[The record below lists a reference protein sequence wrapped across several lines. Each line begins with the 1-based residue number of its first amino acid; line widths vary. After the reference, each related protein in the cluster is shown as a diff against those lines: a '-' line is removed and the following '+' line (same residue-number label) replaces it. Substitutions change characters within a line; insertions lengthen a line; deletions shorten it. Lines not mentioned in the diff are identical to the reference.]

1 MTKKPPGWDQDKW
14 ENELNRNF
22 NTIRKKAFDKLY
34 KSCKRKRDRH
44 LQEEE
49 IEHIRKEEEARHAE
63 ERRKAERQRRAEE
76 LEKEADQLLQDEFE
90 FSWKELGIDIS
101 EDEEDGEVIPEENK
115 ERRDDEKSL
124 ENGKNGTKEIK
135 SETCDEA
142 AHEPEVNRNGDDYA
156 DYAEAP
162 AVSLGG
168 NADED
173 SASSTLSC
181 GASGQ
186 TPKRKSMRL
195 QTKNI
200 ALKLNQRSQMSTASV
215 QILSNPSLVS
225 ALEVF
230 QGTRFGT
237 QDDMELLKNQRVLQ
251 ALREFHVTLDSDVTP
266 PPVHPTCASAPSSLP
281 SVPSSLPSVPSTLP
295 SAPTEEEFDEKV
307 VENIKQERPK
317 CAAKHKLTDY
327 ESFAGVLKSIPKR
340 KKSSKESSVE
350 QTYGSPNR
358 GIISTRD
365 STKPGM
371 KAMAKG
377 KVEHMREG
385 DVILKKSDVS
395 SKKQNM
401 AVFSQVSFMHFFSWQ
416 KRTRF

>member
-1 MTKKPPGWDQDKW
+1 MPIWTKKQLPKEKVTKKPPGWDQDKW
-14 ENELNRNF
+14 ENELNRRF
-22 NTIRKKAFDKLY
+22 NSIRKNAFDKLY
-34 KSCKRKRDRH
+34 KSCKRKRECH

-49 IEHIRKEEEARHAE
+49 TECIRKEEEARHAE
-63 ERRKAERQRRAEE
+63 ERRKAERQRHAEE
-76 LEKEADQLLQDEFE
+76 MEKEADQMLQDEFKL
-90 FSWKELGIDIS
+90 SWKELGIDIS

-115 ERRDDEKSL
+115 ESRDDEKSL
-124 ENGKNGTKEIK
+124 ENGSKSLENGTKGIK
-135 SETCDEA
+135 SESGNEVPLET
-142 AHEPEVNRNGDDYA
+142 EVNKNGDDGA
-156 DYAEAP
+156 DGEDINGAP
-162 AVSLGG
+162 TVSLGA

-186 TPKRKSMRL
+186 MPTCKSMRL

-200 ALKLNQRSQMSTASV
+200 ALKLNQRSQMSTATV
-215 QILSNPSLVS
+215 QILSNLSLIS

-251 ALREFHVTLDSDVTP
+251 ALREFHATLDSDVTP
-266 PPVHPTCASAPSSLP
+266 PEPPTCPSAPSTL
-281 SVPSSLPSVPSTLP
+281 SSAPSTLS

-307 VENIKQERPK
+307 VQNIKQEERPK
-317 CAAKHKLTDY
+317 RGAKRKLTDY
-327 ESFAGVLKSIPKR
+327 ESFAGVLKSTPKR

-371 KAMAKG
+371 KAMAK
-377 KVEHMREG
+377 KWNICEKEM
-385 DVILKKSDVS
+385 
-395 SKKQNM
+395 
-401 AVFSQVSFMHFFSWQ
+401 
-416 KRTRF
+416 

>member
-14 ENELNRNF
+14 GNELNRKF
-22 NTIRKKAFDKLY
+22 NTIRKKTFDKLY
-34 KSCKRKRDRH
+34 KSCKRKRDRR

-49 IEHIRKEEEARHAE
+49 IERIRKEEEARRAE

-76 LEKEADQLLQDEFE
+76 LEKEADQMLQDKFE
-90 FSWKELGIDIS
+90 LSWKELGIDIS

-135 SETCDEA
+135 SETGDEA
-142 AHEPEVNRNGDDYA
+142 AHEPEVNRNRDDYA

-162 AVSLGG
+162 AVSLGT

-186 TPKRKSMRL
+186 TPTRKSMRL

-200 ALKLNQRSQMSTASV
+200 ALKLNQRSQMSTATV

-230 QGTRFGT
+230 QGTRFGM

-266 PPVHPTCASAPSSLP
+266 QCVPHVLQRLP
-281 SVPSSLPSVPSTLP
+281 HCLQRLPHCLQRLP
-295 SAPTEEEFDEKV
+295 HCLQLP
-307 VENIKQERPK
+307 
-317 CAAKHKLTDY
+317 
-327 ESFAGVLKSIPKR
+327 
-340 KKSSKESSVE
+340 
-350 QTYGSPNR
+350 
-358 GIISTRD
+358 
-365 STKPGM
+365 
-371 KAMAKG
+371 
-377 KVEHMREG
+377 
-385 DVILKKSDVS
+385 LKKNLT
-395 SKKQNM
+395 KKLWRILSRRGQN
-401 AVFSQVSFMHFFSWQ
+401 VQQNVN
-416 KRTRF
+416 